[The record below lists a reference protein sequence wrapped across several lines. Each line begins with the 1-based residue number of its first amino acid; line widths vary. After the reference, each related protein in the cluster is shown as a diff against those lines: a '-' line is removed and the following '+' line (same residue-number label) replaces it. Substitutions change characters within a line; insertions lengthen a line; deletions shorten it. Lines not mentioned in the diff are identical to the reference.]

1 MSRKLI
7 FTFFAISF
15 ASAGL
20 FAWVYLN
27 KPLAGIE
34 HKGQADSGLVQ
45 YVSLAT
51 ALVSLL
57 AAIVG
62 LLKDSRKSKAGDT

>member
-15 ASAGL
+15 ASAAL
-20 FAWVYLN
+20 FAWVHLN

-34 HKGQADSGLVQ
+34 HKGQGDSAVVQ

-57 AAIVG
+57 TAIVG
-62 LLKDSRKSKAGDT
+62 LLKDSRKSRARDT